1 VNPSTALAR
10 VLVDELVRGGVTECV
25 LSPGSRSAPLA
36 FALHAA
42 DAAGRLRLHV
52 RIDERSAGFLALG
65 LAKASGRP
73 VAVVTTSGTATA
85 NLHPAVL
92 EAAHSH
98 VPMIVL
104 TADRPPELRG
114 TGANQTIDQIG
125 LYGGAVRLF
134 VDVGT
139 PEARP
144 GQNAYWR
151 GLTCRAL
158 ASALGELAG
167 APGPVHLNL
176 GLREPLV
183 PDGDE
188 DWLEALDGRPGGL
201 PWTMRVQPPAP
212 GHGTAAPG
220 AGSAAAPVVPGAG
233 SAAAPVVP
241 GAGSAATPAVADDLP
256 ARTVVVLGDAVP
268 AATAAALDLAEARG
282 WPVIAEP
289 SASAGAG
296 LTLVAAADL
305 VLDAPGFLDG
315 HRPARILVVGRPTLS
330 RAVGRLVAS
339 APADV
344 VARGGD
350 WSDASRLATRV
361 LPAVPRADGAG
372 KVDASW
378 LPAWQSA
385 GQVVMTVVHELL
397 DAGPDLVEPVM
408 AQEVVAAAGSLLVVG
423 SSKPVR
429 DLFLAGSRPG
439 LRVLANRG
447 VAGIDGTVST
457 AMGAALAHGGPT
469 LALLGDLTFL
479 HDANGLILGPE
490 EPRPDLTVVVV
501 NNDGGAIF
509 GLLEQGGPGHEA
521 AFERVF
527 GTPHRVD
534 LAALCAA
541 TRTPHVLAS
550 TRNELRTALAVVQ
563 GVRVVEVRTDRTAA
577 VALDRQLHAAVARA
591 LAPGR

>member
-1 VNPSTALAR
+1 MNPSTALAR

-25 LSPGSRSAPLA
+25 LSPGARSAPLA

-98 VPMIVL
+98 TPMIVL

-158 ASALGELAG
+158 ASALGDLGG

-183 PDGDE
+183 PDGDD
-188 DWLEALDGRPGGL
+188 DWLESLDGRPDGQ
-201 PWTMRVQPPAP
+201 PWTARVQPPAP
-212 GHGTAAPG
+212 DHGTAA
-220 AGSAAAPVVPGAG
+220 
-233 SAAAPVVP
+233 P